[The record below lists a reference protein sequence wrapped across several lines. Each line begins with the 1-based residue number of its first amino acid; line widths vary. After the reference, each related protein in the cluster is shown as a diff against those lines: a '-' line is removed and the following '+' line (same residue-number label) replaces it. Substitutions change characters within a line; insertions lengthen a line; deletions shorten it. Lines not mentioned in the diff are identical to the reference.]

1 MNKIGSTIAD
11 HAVADSKVEQL
22 VPPNINIT
30 NHSDVENESLS
41 DERVIDS
48 RDTGDRVT
56 LWGVNVLTLD
66 LLQMER

>member
-11 HAVADSKVEQL
+11 HAVADGVVQRFVTPSTKKEC
-22 VPPNINIT
+22 
-30 NHSDVENESLS
+30 HS
-41 DERVIDS
+41 DERVIVS
-48 RDTGDRVT
+48 HDTGDRVT